1 MSCSSHFPNH
11 HKLVLIFQAMSR
23 ELAILEKLKS
33 EYTQNN
39 MEQVYDLAV
48 ELAVNMKIYYM
59 IVVSLCKFT
68 DACIHEQ

>member
-1 MSCSSHFPNH
+1 
-11 HKLVLIFQAMSR
+11 MSR

-48 ELAVNMKIYYM
+48 VCTSYSSSIEDTLYGGRSKFMHIY
-59 IVVSLCKFT
+59 I
-68 DACIHEQ
+68 QQ

>member
-1 MSCSSHFPNH
+1 MG
-11 HKLVLIFQAMSR
+11 R

-48 ELAVNMKIYYM
+48 GC
-59 IVVSLCKFT
+59 SS
-68 DACIHEQ
+68 

>member
-1 MSCSSHFPNH
+1 
-11 HKLVLIFQAMSR
+11 MSR

-48 ELAVNMKIYYM
+48 VCTSYSSSIEDTLYGGRSKFMRLQSIYNSEKL
-59 IVVSLCKFT
+59 IT
-68 DACIHEQ
+68 I